1 LESIPKTGFCVPKE
15 SLEVQNADF
24 PKAIGMTDA
33 INWSSVLPKDDPDTA
48 VMIWQNK
55 FLDIMDEC
63 LPVQCLPQRRRLPW
77 LTRNVVRHAFNM
89 AKNNNF
95 SDMKSYESLQ
105 NKVIGMLRKEK
116 ASYFKKLKP
125 SNMKQF
131 WKTVKSLRK
140 SHLFPHFIMMEPL
153 LPQMVRKIAC

>member
-1 LESIPKTGFCVPKE
+1 MESIPKTGFCVPKE

-63 LPVQCLPQRRRLPW
+63 LPVQCLPQRRRPSPISYAPIS
-77 LTRNVVRHAFNM
+77 TQESRHTDNVHTTKPDTGQTDGVHTTQP
-89 AKNNNF
+89 
-95 SDMKSYESLQ
+95 DTIVL
-105 NKVIGMLRKEK
+105 VICMT
-116 ASYFKKLKP
+116 Y
-125 SNMKQF
+125 
-131 WKTVKSLRK
+131 
-140 SHLFPHFIMMEPL
+140 
-153 LPQMVRKIAC
+153 